1 MGADEHTGSVEAEIA
16 ALARRQEG
24 LLRRTDLLALGVGPK
39 AIAYRVATSRRLF
52 TLLPGVY
59 ALGPG
64 PHTRRALWLAAQ
76 WWCEDG
82 GRRGDGPPC
91 LTVVSHAT
99 AGTFR
104 GHGAEPD
111 LRVIHLTTTGSVRS
125 RRGVVVHRTRQLAP
139 ADWRQEGLLRVTS
152 PARTIVDEAAIL
164 PFPELRTRVDR
175 LRELPL
181 VPLQQALARSPGR
194 QGSVAA
200 RRLLAIEQRH
210 TKSEFERRFL
220 AFCRE
225 HGLAAPP
232 ELNSWVA
239 GHKADCVYRTAW
251 LVVELDG
258 RAFHERRRAFR
269 VDRMR
274 DTDYQLAHFRI
285 LRLTWWDLEPEWAS
299 RTAEVLRAFLTG
311 SRVPSGSISEP
322 SSTRDRPEGAQPG

>member
-1 MGADEHTGSVEAEIA
+1 MGADEHTGSQEASIA

-24 LLRRTDLLALGVGPK
+24 LLRRSDLEALGVGRK
-39 AIAYRVATSRRLF
+39 AIPYRVGTSLRLF
-52 TLLPGVY
+52 ALLPGVFS
-59 ALGPG
+59 LSSGPY
-64 PHTRRALWLAAQ
+64 PRPTLWLAAQ

-91 LTVVSHAT
+91 LSLLSHLS
-99 AGTFR
+99 AGAFR
-104 GHGAEPD
+104 GHGCEPD

-125 RRGVVVHRTRQLAP
+125 RRGITVHRTRHLDP
-139 ADWRQEGLLRVTS
+139 ADWQQHGLLRVTS
-152 PARTIVDEAAIL
+152 PARTIIDEAGML
-164 PFPELRTRVDR
+164 SFPALRTRVDR

-181 VPLQQALARSPGR
+181 SPLQQTLDRSPGR
-194 QGSVAA
+194 QGSIAA
-200 RRLLAIEQRH
+200 RRLLDIEQRH

-225 HGLAAPP
+225 HGIAPPP

-258 RAFHERRRAFR
+258 RAFHERRKAFR
-269 VDRMR
+269 ADRQR

-285 LRLTWWDLEPEWAS
+285 LRLTWWDLEAEWAA
-299 RTAEVLRAFLTG
+299 RTAEVLRAFLNG
-311 SRVPSGSISEP
+311 SR
-322 SSTRDRPEGAQPG
+322 AL